1 LCEGAGLFFFAAI
14 LGEPP
19 GFFPRPLLPS
29 FVLLKKTADK
39 VKNANEKKVTTAV
52 STCPSLY
59 HPGDTFF
66 YSDFVEP

>member
-19 GFFPRPLLPS
+19 GFFPRLLLPS
-29 FVLLKKTADK
+29 YVLLKKSADT
-39 VKNANEKKVTTAV
+39 VKNANEKNVTTAV

-59 HPGDTFF
+59 HSGDTFLF
-66 YSDFVEP
+66 RLC